1 MINVTYR
8 LIVSKNLTG
17 EAMQEDIFF
26 NPHIDHKIEKNL
38 VFLVNNVNK
47 ITVKIPMKIYTTL
60 EKLLSLG
67 ISKQQ
72 ILCTESPM
80 LKNTLETLFFY
91 DVLLTLKESR
101 LLECHPL
108 KKPSR
113 LSIEINPIP
122 DTKIKQWCLFGAPV
136 DFAMDPPRSPMH
148 GPYIIRSLTKNIG
161 KLRDIGDVILSSKDN
176 IESFG
181 SKISYVL
188 SKLLMKN
195 NRALMVGGDH
205 SVTYYSIKEHLKKYP
220 DMILVQFDAHSDIN
234 ALELKNSPLNHANF
248 ISKLVSECNVDR
260 VIQVGVRE
268 RTSNYQDG
276 YLEQKN
282 IIQLSGLLKKDLDNM
297 LSIIKNKFV
306 YITFDMDV
314 LDPSIFPHVT
324 TPLMGGLNFGT
335 AINIIKAIK
344 QESKYLV
351 GCDVV
356 EFTCGFDRQGNYF
369 NDESELL
376 DTLIYE
382 LTN

>member
-1 MINVTYR
+1 
-8 LIVSKNLTG
+8 
-17 EAMQEDIFF
+17 MQEDIFF

-148 GPYIIRSLTKNIG
+148 GPYIIRSLTKNIE